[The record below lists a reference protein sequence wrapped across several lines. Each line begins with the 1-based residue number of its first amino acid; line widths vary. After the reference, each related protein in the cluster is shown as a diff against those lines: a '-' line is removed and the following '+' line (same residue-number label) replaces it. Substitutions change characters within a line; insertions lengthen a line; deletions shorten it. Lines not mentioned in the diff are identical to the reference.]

1 MVGGL
6 DGKSR
11 LERALAGGQAG
22 NMLGGSACTSTANS
36 GSGRPRLNDCTAMNR
51 APSSPPPGWC
61 CPISDPEDY
70 EQVAATLEDIRRTH
84 QPFSTRHRTKALQ
97 ITARGDLAA

>member
-1 MVGGL
+1 MGWTG
-6 DGKSR
+6 SP
-11 LERALAGGQAG
+11 AL
-22 NMLGGSACTSTANS
+22 S
-36 GSGRPRLNDCTAMNR
+36 GHWRCGRPQHAGWFRLYFDGEQWEW
-51 APSSPPPGWC
+51 SPEVERLHGYEPGTVK
-61 CPISDPEDY
+61 PTTGLVLSHKHPEDY

>member
-1 MVGGL
+1 MVL
-6 DGKSR
+6 SHKH
-11 LERALAGGQAG
+11 
-22 NMLGGSACTSTANS
+22 
-36 GSGRPRLNDCTAMNR
+36 
-51 APSSPPPGWC
+51 
-61 CPISDPEDY
+61 PEDY